1 MFLFT
6 TKGRSPVR
14 GNSDRMREAGGAG
27 TKELSNTVQGVVPT
41 PPGIVM
47 VAPPEAPR
55 NAEGAQRRPR
65 CRTTEVGNNATNNTS
80 IIKAGAPAFGCTV
93 HLLRLQ
99 APRAA
104 YAHKSPG
111 QQQV

>member
-1 MFLFT
+1 MLA
-6 TKGRSPVR
+6 SSEV
-14 GNSDRMREAGGAG
+14 
-27 TKELSNTVQGVVPT
+27 
-41 PPGIVM
+41 
-47 VAPPEAPR
+47 PR
-55 NAEGAQRRPR
+55 NVEGRKEGRVV
-65 CRTTEVGNNATNNTS
+65 CTEVGNNATNNTS

>member
-1 MFLFT
+1 VEDD
-6 TKGRSPVR
+6 PVP
-14 GNSDRMREAGGAG
+14 
-27 TKELSNTVQGVVPT
+27 QY
-41 PPGIVM
+41 
-47 VAPPEAPR
+47 
-55 NAEGAQRRPR
+55 NAA
-65 CRTTEVGNNATNNTS
+65 NNTS